1 MKTIV
6 SINGKGGCGKSTL
19 ASNIAAGYARL
30 GFRVLLVDMDPGS
43 EMSEWYAKGNGIDTR
58 DTIVAVLQGTQS
70 VNEVVQETHLPNLSF
85 IGSARALEHVTAQ
98 AENEEGYETSLLRA
112 LAPLRGDFDLV
123 VIDAP
128 NNISPAQ
135 NMTIF
140 MGDLFLVPFKDPSS
154 VKRYPGVYQ
163 QMHRLRPR
171 RDFKLLHVLTGLTN
185 QPGLRSEV
193 AGMADQHGF
202 AKARTEV
209 RYCGYLAK
217 VGLNGGSIFEYRPAS
232 NGAADMAALVEETRQ
247 ALGLEI
253 GDGDN
258 DDAPAKYRDDE
269 DAGDDQLLLTTP
281 IYG

>member
-19 ASNIAAGYARL
+19 ASNVAAGYARL
-30 GFRVLLVDMDPGS
+30 GFRTLLLDMDPGS
-43 EMSEWYAKGNGIDTR
+43 EMSEWFAKGNGIDTR
-58 DTIVAVLQGTQS
+58 NTIVTVLQGTQRIQ
-70 VNEVVQETHLPNLSF
+70 EVVQQTHLPNLSF

-98 AENEEGYETSLLRA
+98 AENEEGYETHLARHLVSLRD
-112 LAPLRGDFDLV
+112 DFDVV

-140 MGDLFLVPFKDPSS
+140 VADLFLVPFKDPSS
-154 VKRYPGVYQ
+154 VKRYPGVFQ
-163 QMHRLRPR
+163 QMHRLRPN

-185 QPGLRSEV
+185 QPGLRGEV
-193 AGMADQHGF
+193 ATMADRHGF
-202 AKARTEV
+202 AKSKTEV

-232 NGAADMAALVEETRQ
+232 NGAEDMAALVDETRGV
-247 ALGLEI
+247 LGLTAPPA
-253 GDGDN
+253 
-258 DDAPAKYRDDE
+258 DDRPVPHDK
-269 DAGDDQLLLTTP
+269 QLITIP
-281 IYG
+281 HYG